1 MQRVAQVRPGV
12 VVRDDGSS
20 VVVDPRA
27 PAPAIAES
35 PARTLEHL
43 DVSAGVS
50 VGRSVDRNHR
60 RSGIS
65 SDGGH
70 ASVDR
75 VGVAHD
81 VSELKLGQK
90 LAADP
95 SECAGGVGEGK
106 ATRLRERLCGPIGVT
121 HVRRN
126 ALAVV
131 VANRRVRVVVRHVPL
146 AFGGDVIPTVFNVGD
161 VESPLGTDVDGR
173 ASIPLDVDADT
184 GTHACILQFNPRG
197 VVGARGAARVGEVFP
212 VRGVRVLA
220 GGIRVRARR
229 VHELHRHASRP
240 ERKKSRQTADVQRRD
255 RCRAAPIVLLDELA
269 VPEREGTIDGE
280 LDVGLNR
287 VDHSRLPARG
297 DGVSRAQLRQKTR
310 VAVRALGRE
319 RTGRARCG
327 TVDVFEEFLVVPRV
341 GDDALAV
348 RTNGAVALGEHGEPF
363 PVRRLEKRLGERV
376 V

>member
-1 MQRVAQVRPGV
+1 M
-12 VVRDDGSS
+12 
-20 VVVDPRA
+20 
-27 PAPAIAES
+27 
-35 PARTLEHL
+35 
-43 DVSAGVS
+43 
-50 VGRSVDRNHR
+50 
-60 RSGIS
+60 
-65 SDGGH
+65 
-70 ASVDR
+70 
-75 VGVAHD
+75 
-81 VSELKLGQK
+81 
-90 LAADP
+90 
-95 SECAGGVGEGK
+95 
-106 ATRLRERLCGPIGVT
+106 
-121 HVRRN
+121 
-126 ALAVV
+126 
-131 VANRRVRVVVRHVPL
+131 
-146 AFGGDVIPTVFNVGD
+146 
-161 VESPLGTDVDGR
+161 
-173 ASIPLDVDADT
+173 
-184 GTHACILQFNPRG
+184 
-197 VVGARGAARVGEVFP
+197 VGARGAARVGEVFP
-212 VRGVRVLA
+212 VRGVRVGA

-229 VHELHRHASRP
+229 VHESHRHASRP

-255 RCRAAPIVLLDELA
+255 RCRAAPIALLDELA

-297 DGVSRAQLRQKTR
+297 DGVSRAQLRQETR